1 MWGDAVAGV
10 SNTFGKGRGILLGTF
25 AGLSATAYPD
35 ADGDRFFAHLL
46 GDTLG
51 VEPDRCGRLLRR
63 RRLHGTREAWFLI
76 NPSDEV
82 VSERID
88 LESRR
93 LVGVL
98 LGDAP
103 AVEADGT
110 VRIEVE
116 PVDLAC
122 LVLEGKDA

>member
-1 MWGDAVAGV
+1 MNWRDHV
-10 SNTFGKGRGILLGTF
+10 SH
-25 AGLSATAYPD
+25 P
-35 ADGDRFFAHLL
+35 
-46 GDTLG
+46 
-51 VEPDRCGRLLRR
+51 

-116 PVDLAC
+116 PVGLAC